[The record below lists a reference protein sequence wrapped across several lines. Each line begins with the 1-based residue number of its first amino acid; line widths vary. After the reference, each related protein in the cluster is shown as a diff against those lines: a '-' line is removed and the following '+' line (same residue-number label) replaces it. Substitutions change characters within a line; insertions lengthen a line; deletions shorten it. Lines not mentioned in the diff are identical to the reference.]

1 MFAVIQEHLF
11 NLWIHSFIS
20 SIFCFGIG
28 QPSSQPG
35 RNCGAVNQQYDS
47 KWSTDDCSAR
57 HGYIC
62 QKVLQTPTIPPSNQ
76 SLHCEVFFIS
86 SRLCHLNCFIIF
98 FPVVHTGSCPRPW
111 IPYLG
116 HCYYLNRAKKTWSEA
131 KDSCRRDG
139 GDLLSIL
146 SVEEQSFAIS
156 QLGYCEFLCRCFLVL
171 HDI

>member
-76 SLHCEVFFIS
+76 SLHYEVF
-86 SRLCHLNCFIIF
+86 
-98 FPVVHTGSCPRPW
+98 
-111 IPYLG
+111 YY
-116 HCYYLNRAKKTWSEA
+116 YYLLEHSSSLTFLNVVFCHFLSSGAHRFLPQTMDTLLRSL
-131 KDSCRRDG
+131 
-139 GDLLSIL
+139 LLS
-146 SVEEQSFAIS
+146 
-156 QLGYCEFLCRCFLVL
+156 
-171 HDI
+171 